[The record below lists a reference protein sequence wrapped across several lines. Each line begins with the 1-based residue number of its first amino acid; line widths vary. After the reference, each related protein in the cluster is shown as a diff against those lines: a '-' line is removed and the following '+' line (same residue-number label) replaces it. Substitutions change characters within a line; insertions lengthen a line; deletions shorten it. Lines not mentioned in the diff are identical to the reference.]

1 MFHSYA
7 DERLSKTTMRFTSNE
22 ARAFT
27 KFVPMEPAPPVT
39 RTILRWKVS
48 ESSSTLLRRTVL
60 ALHPLHGLSDSFL
73 RGNLWIVLQ
82 IPDRLRAIH
91 RFGLRGE
98 RLRVLVGDEG
108 IVAAG
113 NLQDEVRV
121 SFDVAL
127 PLRAASDVVDFTGV
141 EVVHD
146 VRKGGQGCLDVVDD
160 ALVALV
166 DGVRFAV
173 ESVVDELRD
182 EAAVGCVVLPG
193 AVAVHVANAHSLRT

>member
-27 KFVPMEPAPPVT
+27 KFMPMELAPPVT

-48 ESSSTLLRRTVL
+48 ESSSMLLPRSVL
-60 ALHPLHGLSDSFL
+60 ALHPLHGSSDAFL
-73 RGNLWIVLQ
+73 RGDVWVVLQ
-82 IPDRLRAIH
+82 ISDRPRAVH

-98 RLRVLVGDEG
+98 GLRLLVGDEG

-121 SFDVAL
+121 GFDVSL
-127 PLRAASDVVDFTGV
+127 PLRTAGNIVDLPGD
-141 EVVHD
+141 EVVQD
-146 VRKGGQGCLDVVDD
+146 IREGPASVLDIVDD
-160 ALVALV
+160 PLVALV
-166 DGVRFAV
+166 DRIGL
-173 ESVVDELRD
+173 VVKRMEDE
-182 EAAVGCVVLPG
+182 
-193 AVAVHVANAHSLRT
+193 